1 MFFKALTVAAAAVST
16 VYAQR
21 PSNMSICDYYTTGLL
36 TNNTAENQLTV
47 LTLIVNTAVIG
58 NYTPKLNKG
67 VLVPGILTPG
77 EYNGTAV
84 NLAPYF
90 DGGLAST
97 NTGGSAGMSVN
108 FLDGG
113 GAAPLM
119 NNTAADNM
127 SSMQ

>member
-1 MFFKALTVAAAAVST
+1 MFFKALTVAAALST
-16 VYAQR
+16 VSAQR